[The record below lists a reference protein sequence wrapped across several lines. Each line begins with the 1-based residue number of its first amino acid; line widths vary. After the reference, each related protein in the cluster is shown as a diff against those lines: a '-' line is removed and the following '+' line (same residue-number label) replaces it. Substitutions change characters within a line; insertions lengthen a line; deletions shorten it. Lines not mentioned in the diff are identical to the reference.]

1 MDMDGDFTIILI
13 GPICAGK
20 STVGN
25 LLAEKLG
32 IPQYAL
38 DDNRWD
44 YYKEAGYDE
53 ATARSIVNSDEG
65 MLGFLRYCKPF
76 EAYAVERVLA
86 EHRGCVID
94 FGAGHSVYED
104 AALFARV
111 ESALAPFPYVILL
124 LPSPDLD
131 ESVAILNERFA
142 ALLEREVGEVDP
154 ALLTL
159 NAHFTK
165 HPSNTRLAKLTVY
178 TEGKTPEETCDEIL
192 EKMRFQSGG

>member
-1 MDMDGDFTIILI
+1 
-13 GPICAGK
+13 
-20 STVGN
+20 
-25 LLAEKLG
+25 
-32 IPQYAL
+32 
-38 DDNRWD
+38 
-44 YYKEAGYDE
+44 
-53 ATARSIVNSDEG
+53 
-65 MLGFLRYCKPF
+65 
-76 EAYAVERVLA
+76 
-86 EHRGCVID
+86 VID